1 MKIEEFARITNLT
14 HASELDKVAHLAYYF
29 AENKDQQEFE
39 IAQMCSILV
48 ALGYAAPNSTRL
60 KRNIQ
65 KSKDFVKGSSK
76 NTYRLSVKAKEVFK
90 ENFPE
95 ISESEEILSDDSLL
109 PEILFQETRRPYLIR
124 IAQQVNSSY
133 ENNLFDACT
142 LMMRRLLEILIIH
155 SFQHHGIEKEIQD
168 ADGNYQN
175 LKLLI
180 SKAKSR
186 AKISL
191 SPSVRRSIDDF
202 RELGNLSAHRIAYNC
217 RRDDIRPLRLEY
229 RAVIEEL
236 LYKAGLK
243 K

>member
-1 MKIEEFARITNLT
+1 MKIEEFARFTNITNAT
-14 HASELDKVAHLAYYF
+14 ELDKVAHLAYYF

-39 IAQMCSILV
+39 IAQMCNILV
-48 ALGYAAPNSTRL
+48 ALGYAAPNSSRL
-60 KRNIQ
+60 KSKIQ
-65 KSKDFVKGSSK
+65 KSNDFVKGSRK
-76 NTYRLSVKAKEVFK
+76 DTYRLSVKAKEIFK
-90 ENFPE
+90 EKFPE
-95 ISESEEILSDDSLL
+95 ICESEEIQSDDTLL
-109 PEILFQETRRPYLIR
+109 PEILFQETKRPYLIR
-124 IAQQVNSSY
+124 LAQQVNSSY

-155 SFQHHGIEKEIQD
+155 SFQHQGIEKEIQD

-175 LKLLI
+175 LKTLI

-186 AKISL
+186 TEISL
-191 SPSVRRSIDDF
+191 SPSVRKGIDDF